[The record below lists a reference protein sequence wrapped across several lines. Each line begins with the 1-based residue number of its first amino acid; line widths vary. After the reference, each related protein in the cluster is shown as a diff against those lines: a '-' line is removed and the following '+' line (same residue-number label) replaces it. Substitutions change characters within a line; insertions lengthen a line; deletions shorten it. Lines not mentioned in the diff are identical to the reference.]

1 MKKRI
6 YIPILTLL
14 LGLIYGLLS
23 SKYLLDLDLSPKKTD
38 LTFFYIFNNN
48 SMIILYML
56 IGTLTLGIY
65 TLFIIFVN
73 GMTLGV
79 LFQEFY
85 KTDLAAF
92 VFLNTFPH
100 GIIEITGFIV
110 AAIGDMYIVK
120 YLLTIIRIKIFKRS
134 VISEKS
140 LLKKGLI
147 MNVIALFIITIATI
161 VEVYII

>member
-120 YLLTIIRIKIFKRS
+120 YLLTIIRIKILKRS

>member
-6 YIPILTLL
+6 YIPIITLL
-14 LGLIYGLLS
+14 IGLFYGFLS
-23 SKYLLDLDLSPKKTD
+23 SKYFLDLDLSPKKTD

-56 IGTLTLGIY
+56 LGTLTLGIY
-65 TLFIIFVN
+65 TLFIIFLN
-73 GMTLGV
+73 GMTLGI

-85 KTDLAAF
+85 QSDLASF
-92 VFLNTFPH
+92 VFINTFPH

-134 VISEKS
+134 IISEKS

>member
-6 YIPILTLL
+6 YIPIITLL
-14 LGLIYGLLS
+14 IGLFYGLLS
-23 SKYLLDLDLSPKKTD
+23 SKYFLDLDLSPKKTD

-56 IGTLTLGIY
+56 LGTLTLGIY
-65 TLFIIFVN
+65 TLFIIFLN
-73 GMTLGV
+73 GMTLGI

-85 KTDLAAF
+85 QTDLASF
-92 VFLNTFPH
+92 VFINTFPH
-100 GIIEITGFIV
+100 GIIEITGFVV

-120 YLLTIIRIKIFKRS
+120 YLINTIRIKLFKRS
-134 VISEKS
+134 IISEKS

-147 MNVIALFIITIATI
+147 MNVIALFIIIVATI